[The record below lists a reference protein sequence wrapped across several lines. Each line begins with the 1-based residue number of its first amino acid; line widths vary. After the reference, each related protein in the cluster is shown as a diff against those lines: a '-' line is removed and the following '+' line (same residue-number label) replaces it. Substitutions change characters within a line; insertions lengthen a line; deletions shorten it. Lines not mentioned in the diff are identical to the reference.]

1 LHNYKKLLEI
11 KDRELRELRKAGVT
25 DRGERMEV
33 GLASTVGMSCRQGL
47 KAVSLL
53 EESQGSIDMFRQLI
67 RDVFDQLDDIAI

>member
-1 LHNYKKLLEI
+1 M
-11 KDRELRELRKAGVT
+11 T

-33 GLASTVGMSCRQGL
+33 GLASSVGMSCRQGL